1 MRLEGKGSGGEGREE
16 VERGREVGIWYPL
29 STPHVKCVQLY
40 SLLQGGLIILNG

>member
-1 MRLEGKGSGGEGREE
+1 MRLEGKGSGGEGRE
-16 VERGREVGIWYPL
+16 VGVWYPL